1 MSRIIQVHDTDYK
14 VKVRSDGLDTSTG
27 TITLDVGIGGQVFI
41 KGDLTVEGLSTTV
54 NTNNTTIQDNRIV
67 LNTGQTGTTGIT
79 AENRTAGITVY
90 RGGGSYPDASILF
103 DESVSWYDN
112 QTNTDKSGAFVFKI
126 GPLLSGIR
134 TNSIVTDNKDRNL
147 NLLGPSPNS
156 SENSI
161 GTGRGVIAV
170 HGVPDY
176 DIRVQNKRDSNQQ
189 AWWDSIPNV
198 KWVNGAIAEYF
209 NVNPPAFIEKDNS
222 RLEITDADQSDPE
235 TKLNLS
241 LNSLTTAQFKPSQ
254 VTFDSLNLKF
264 TTGKIETTDQ
274 GLDLIL
280 NSAGSGSITIGS
292 DVNPS
297 SLRVI
302 LSTIDPDQT
311 SNSVRLYTKT
321 ETYGGTGVYF
331 VNNESTRDE
340 LVSRRK
346 ALAYSMIF

>member
-27 TITLDVGIGGQVFI
+27 TITLDVGVGGLVKI
-41 KGDLTVEGLSTTV
+41 NGDLTVEGLTTTV

-67 LNTGQTGTTGIT
+67 LNTGQSSGAGIT
-79 AENRTAGITVY
+79 PENGTAGISIY
-90 RGGGSYPDASILF
+90 RGGGSFPDASVLF
-103 DESVSWYDN
+103 DESVKWYDN
-112 QTNTDKSGAFVFKI
+112 QTNTDKSGAFVFKV
-126 GPLLSGIR
+126 GQLLSGIR

-156 SENSI
+156 TEI
-161 GTGRGVIAV
+161 GTGRGVITV

-176 DIRVQNKRDSNQQ
+176 ADRINAKLNVDLNQS
-189 AWWDSIPNV
+189 AFEEAIPNV

-209 NVNPPAFIEKDNS
+209 NVTPPSFIEKDNS
-222 RLEITDADQSDPE
+222 RLEVFDVDDSDPE

-241 LNSLTTAQFKPSQ
+241 LNAVTTAQFKPTQ

-264 TTGKIETTDQ
+264 TTGLIETTDQ
-274 GLDLIL
+274 GLDLTL
-280 NSAGSGSITIGS
+280 NAAGSGSITIGS
-292 DVNPS
+292 DLNPS
-297 SLRVI
+297 SLRVV
-302 LSTIDPDQT
+302 LATLDPDQA
-311 SNSVRLYTKT
+311 SNSIRIYTKT
-321 ETYGGTGVYF
+321 ETYGGTGIYF
-331 VNNESTRDE
+331 VNNQATRDE